1 MNKNLSQ
8 ALNFHKKGKF
18 NEAENIYLNLIKKN
32 KKNFSALQL
41 LGTLYLQK
49 SEYNLAEKFL
59 IKSLEIDPKNP
70 NVINNLGILKKKKN
84 NLDEALNY
92 FNKNIIINNFLNSW
106 VNKSNILLDN
116 KNYKEGLDFT
126 KQALIAYPNNLKLK
140 NNLALFLF
148 ENGLKEKA
156 FKVFDELLL
165 AKTKFTD
172 PYINYSNI
180 LRQQNNLPKA
190 LEIINKL
197 IIFDGSNVQ
206 AVRLRS
212 IIYKQIF
219 EFKKAEKDLLNI
231 IKIEQSNVLFKKDL
245 VDLYID
251 SKNFQK
257 AIKFCDEV
265 IDNGCND
272 NFFFVKKT
280 FSKINAGDWLNLK
293 KDIKLLNKNLD
304 FTNIL
309 LDPLSIK
316 YFNDDPFYQK
326 KIAEV
331 FWENKINQENFS
343 FILGDIKKKK
353 DNSKV
358 KIGYFSA
365 DFNNH
370 AVFQLI
376 QDLFVYH
383 DKSKFEIYA
392 YSLFKKT
399 DSAREKIK
407 RNVKKF
413 YDIDN
418 LSNDKIIEL
427 IKNDDLD
434 IAIDLTGYTKNN
446 KSNIFNFNIAK
457 LKINYLGYPG
467 TMGTDKYDY
476 IIADQNIIPKEHFD
490 FYSEKV
496 IYMPETYQPFSP
508 IPFDFKIDR
517 SEFNLPKNKLILGC
531 FSRIEKILPNVF
543 DIWMR
548 IIDKHK
554 DAYLA
559 MCIKNSFIK
568 ENIKNYCEKNKF
580 DYTRIIF
587 LDPIEH
593 KNNLR
598 RMATFDLYLDSFPYN
613 GHTGISDSLFQSCLP
628 TISLTGNSFASRVSF
643 SLLYSINLNELITKN
658 EEDYFNKIDYYCS
671 NRLELKKIKEYLI
684 SIKNNNFDRMKKFTK
699 DFEDLVSSLIIKYE
713 KF

>member
-1 MNKNLSQ
+1 MS
-8 ALNFHKKGKF
+8 H
-18 NEAENIYLNLIKKN
+18 LIKKN

-180 LRQQNNLPKA
+180 LRQHNNLPKA

-293 KDIKLLNKNLD
+293 KDIKLINKNLD

-671 NRLELKKIKEYLI
+671 NRAKLKKIKENLI

-699 DFEDLVSSLIIKYE
+699 DFENLISSLIIKN
-713 KF
+713 K

>member
-180 LRQQNNLPKA
+180 LRQHNNLPKA

-293 KDIKLLNKNLD
+293 KDIKLINKNLD

-671 NRLELKKIKEYLI
+671 NRAKLKKIKENLI

-699 DFEDLVSSLIIKYE
+699 DFENLISSLIIKN
-713 KF
+713 K